1 MNISQ
6 EIAKGES
13 STLEFKK
20 ELPATHEQY
29 LKTVVAFANGKGGRI
44 IFGVEDQTCAIV
56 GIEVGSVARTLDRI
70 SNAIVDGIVPQIIP
84 DVYLENVDDKTLI
97 VVDVPACQHTPYYI
111 RRQGPEQG
119 VYLRAGATT
128 RRVEN
133 YQRFELV
140 LKGGNMNYDSYVN
153 QSLSPATPEEINAL
167 CEAITSYGHT
177 KEPVGVQQL
186 INWGVL
192 KEMDGKLMPTVAFC
206 LLARPFAERFCRI
219 QCAEFKGNNKVHFLD
234 SRELDMPVHEMI
246 AEAEDYV
253 TRRIRTAYRIEGIY
267 REELPEIPH
276 PALREII
283 VNAILHRNYLE
294 PTYIQIAIY
303 DDRIEFYTPGGLPG
317 HLTKEQLLQGSC
329 SKLRNPLLADIFHRM
344 KIVERWGSG
353 IRRIFDSFREAGL
366 PLPEY
371 KVDESSVTVV
381 VHREYSSETG
391 ERLFGRRPGD
401 ALEVR
406 EPVYEVSPTPP
417 EPLPAARAYRADSGL
432 ESILHYISRRRN
444 VTFSQMLND
453 LDVGRR
459 TLAYRLKE
467 LSEKGLIFRTGST
480 RSAVWNA
487 TPPRGY

>member
-56 GIEVGSVARTLDRI
+56 GVEVDSVAHTLDKI

-133 YQRFELV
+133 YQRFELI

-153 QSLSPATPEEINAL
+153 QTLSPATPEEIKTL
-167 CEAITSYGHT
+167 CEAITSYGQT

-192 KEMDGKLMPTVAFC
+192 KEMEGKLMPTVAFC
-206 LLARPFAERFCRI
+206 LLARPYAERFCRI
-219 QCAEFKGNNKVHFLD
+219 QCAEFLGNTKVRFLD
-234 SRELDMPVHEMI
+234 SRELDMPVYEMI
-246 AEAEDYV
+246 REAEEYV
-253 TRRIRTAYRIEGIY
+253 NRRIRTAYRIESLY

-283 VNAILHRNYLE
+283 VNSILHRNYLE

-303 DDRIEFYTPGGLPG
+303 DDRIEFHTPGGLPG
-317 HLTKEQLLQGSC
+317 HLTKEQLLNGSC

-344 KIVERWGSG
+344 KIVEKWGSG
-353 IRRIFDSFREAGL
+353 IRRIFDSFRESGL

-371 KVDESSVTVV
+371 KVDETSVTVV
-381 VHREYSSETG
+381 VPREYSSETG
-391 ERLFGRRPGD
+391 ERLFGRKKTD
-401 ALEVR
+401 ALEAR
-406 EPVYEVSPTPP
+406 EEETSYRVHPVPVQAPR
-417 EPLPAARAYRADSGL
+417 LYRADSGL